1 MYKEK
6 IGYSGLPNMKYRVEA
21 WFMPWAPW
29 AVKVHEE
36 ECVSIKD
43 AERIAKDI
51 EKTDEDIDCYIVK
64 IDENVVVR

>member
-6 IGYSGLPNMKYRVEA
+6 IGYTGLPVMKYRVEV

-36 ECVSIKD
+36 ECVSLRD
-43 AERIAKDI
+43 AERVAKDI
-51 EKTDEDIDCYIVK
+51 EKTDEDIGCYIVK
-64 IDENVVVR
+64 NNGEVVR